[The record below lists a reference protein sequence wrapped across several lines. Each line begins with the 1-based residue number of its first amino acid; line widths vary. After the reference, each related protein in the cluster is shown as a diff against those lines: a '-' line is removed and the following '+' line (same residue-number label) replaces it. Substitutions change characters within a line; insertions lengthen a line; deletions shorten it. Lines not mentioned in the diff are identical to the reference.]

1 MQLKIVK
8 TCPDVITPSYGS
20 NGAAGLD
27 ISAYGSYTIPPRS
40 RMLVPTGLRVEWV
53 EENGYEKVDEWYLR
67 LASRSGLAVKHSVDV
82 GAGVIDCD
90 YRGDVKVCLI
100 NNSDNDF
107 VIKHGDRIA
116 QAILERCNRFSKI
129 SIVDELS
136 DTSRGEGGFGS
147 TGVSASLH

>member
-1 MQLKIVK
+1 MHLKIVK
-8 TCPDVITPSYGS
+8 TAPDVITPSYGS

-27 ISAYGSYTIPPRS
+27 ISAYGHYTIPPRS
-40 RMLVPTGLRVEWV
+40 RMLVPTGLRIEWV
-53 EENGYEKVDEWYLR
+53 EENKYEKVDEWYLR
-67 LASRSGLAVKHSVDV
+67 LASRSGLAVKYCVDV

-100 NNSDNDF
+100 NNSDKEF
-107 VIKHGDRIA
+107 VINHGDRIA
-116 QAILERCNRFSKI
+116 QAILEKCTRFSKI

-147 TGVSASLH
+147 TGISSPQ